1 MTKVAERLIAEGTQ
15 LSPTERAKVIEALLT
30 SLDEPNPTINA
41 MWAKEAEDRLDAYD
55 RGEVAASDSDDVF
68 TEIAASRKK

>member
-1 MTKVAERLIAEGTQ
+1 MTKVAERLIAEATQ
-15 LSPTERAKVIEALLT
+15 LAPTERAKVIEALLS
-30 SLDEPNPTINA
+30 SLDQPDPALDA

-55 RGEVAASDSDDVF
+55 RGEIQASDSDEVF

>member
-1 MTKVAERLIAEGTQ
+1 MQTGI
-15 LSPTERAKVIEALLT
+15 T